1 MASVEEFDGREALQ
15 QASWSVGVGDHV
27 LCLEVEAGLGT
38 LAASADLGQRVA
50 GSWLVASDLEEAD
63 VSVVALLGDG
73 VSCGALGEVHHVA
86 LEAVDIG
93 LVGGSGG
100 DSGSRGSDSSGGS
113 SEVSRLVLVSDGFV
127 VDGGRVGGGVGGG
140 GGVVVVEV
148 VAEPGVVAAVSA
160 VVEASVEAVRV
171 VRSEGVGRVSEGES
185 SRVISGVL
193 RLGEGDG
200 GGKKT
205 RSNSLIA
212 SGSVSLHSLRLN
224 NSGGLLSSAL
234 VGDKVTKPAAESVP
248 RPSGSRGLLLSASV
262 GGAVGNSATESVPR
276 PSGSNSLRA
285 SDSVSFSIVL

>member
-1 MASVEEFDGREALQ
+1 MERSEPGLLEFSESTVVKSVCIRGSPVAGLGDLERESSRDSLEESVVVVGIVTCRRILGDVGWNEARSADGSHLAESVANVLEMDGREALQ
-15 QASWSVGVGDHV
+15 QASWSAGAGDHV

-63 VSVVALLGDG
+63 VSVVARLGVFG
-73 VSCGALGEVHHVA
+73 SCGALGDVHHVA

-93 LVGGSGG
+93 LVGGCGGHSGG
-100 DSGSRGSDSSGGS
+100 GGSDSSGGS

-140 GGVVVVEV
+140 GGVLVVEV

-160 VVEASVEAVRV
+160 VVEVSVEAVRV

-185 SRVISGVL
+185 SRVISGVDDGVVVLL

-200 GGKKT
+200 GGKK
-205 RSNSLIA
+205 
-212 SGSVSLHSLRLN
+212 LHGC
-224 NSGGLLSSAL
+224 GG
-234 VGDKVTKPAAESVP
+234 
-248 RPSGSRGLLLSASV
+248 
-262 GGAVGNSATESVPR
+262 
-276 PSGSNSLRA
+276 
-285 SDSVSFSIVL
+285 

>member
-1 MASVEEFDGREALQ
+1 MGRSEPGFLEVSESIVVKIVCLYGPPGAVLGDLERRCRSALEESIGVVGIGNSVLGVVGWNEARSADGSHLAESVASVEEFDGREALQ
-15 QASWSVGVGDHV
+15 QASWSAGGGDHV

-63 VSVVALLGDG
+63 VSVVALLRDG
-73 VSCGALGEVHHVA
+73 VSSGALGDVHHVA

-100 DSGSRGSDSSGGS
+100 DSDSRGSDSSGGS

-200 GGKKT
+200 GGK
-205 RSNSLIA
+205 NL
-212 SGSVSLHSLRLN
+212 
-224 NSGGLLSSAL
+224 
-234 VGDKVTKPAAESVP
+234 
-248 RPSGSRGLLLSASV
+248 
-262 GGAVGNSATESVPR
+262 
-276 PSGSNSLRA
+276 
-285 SDSVSFSIVL
+285 